1 MKKKHHQQPK
11 PVKHRTK
18 DVTVIRYSDTTG
30 RAVWLYQGSSKE
42 GARKAYE
49 RVGNKEISR
58 VRWWKNRIKRRAAR
72 IKAFLEK
79 LIDELPMM
87 GGMTQ
92 KQRQAIRDIQRLA
105 DNPPPC
111 DTGLYNH
118 VRRERRKRKKRKEE
132 LQRRREAREN
142 DKENNRI

>member
-1 MKKKHHQQPK
+1 MSKKRQKQQPK
-11 PVKHRTK
+11 PVRHRTK
-18 DVTVIRYSDTTG
+18 DVTVIRYSETTG
-30 RAVWLYQGSSKE
+30 RAVWLYQGTSKE

-79 LIDELPMM
+79 LIDALPMI

-92 KQRQAIRDIQRLA
+92 AQRKAIRELQSQA

-111 DTGLYNH
+111 DTALYNH

-132 LQRRREAREN
+132 QQRR
-142 DKENNRI
+142 KEQK